1 MDAGRSGGQQ
11 QTRTLANPS
20 IVPAGVP
27 PVSLPVNKELTRQKV
42 SQSISLGKSHIS
54 PSFPT
59 IDTLFDTLTP
69 QEPAVRS
76 ASILAAAVAAIS
88 GTRCPYKSAV
98 VLICAWPRTRDTSNS
113 GVPSIKSNVAAECR
127 KP

>member
-11 QTRTLANPS
+11 QTRTPANPS
-20 IVPAGVP
+20 IVSAAVQQVP
-27 PVSLPVNKELTRQKV
+27 SPLRDLTRQKV

>member
-20 IVPAGVP
+20 IVSAAVQQVP
-27 PVSLPVNKELTRQKV
+27 SPLRDLTRQKV